1 MTTSDHIMRKLQSSC
16 LKKITSNVMTTFKF
30 QISFKYYFR
39 KRNKLH
45 FFLIKMKFIIKPIFY
60 KYLFDENHENVSLH
74 LIFKKNNLYIYA
86 KTKYIIADRLF
97 S

>member
-1 MTTSDHIMRKLQSSC
+1 
-16 LKKITSNVMTTFKF
+16 
-30 QISFKYYFR
+30 
-39 KRNKLH
+39 
-45 FFLIKMKFIIKPIFY
+45 MKFIIKPIFY

-74 LIFKKNNLYIYA
+74 LISKKNNLYKYA

>member
-1 MTTSDHIMRKLQSSC
+1 
-16 LKKITSNVMTTFKF
+16 
-30 QISFKYYFR
+30 
-39 KRNKLH
+39 
-45 FFLIKMKFIIKPIFY
+45 MKFIIKPIFY

-74 LIFKKNNLYIYA
+74 LIFKKNNLYKYA